1 MMSGQ
6 SITDRITAAQHS
18 VTGSAVAKA
27 VCKATTHEVMGPK
40 KKHLDYLIQCTNEM
54 NVNIPQLADTLFERT
69 ANSSWVVVFKAL
81 ITTHHLMMYG
91 NERFIQYLASRNTL
105 FNLNNYLDKSAMQG
119 YDMSTFIRRY
129 SRYLNEK
136 ALSYRLVAVDFTK
149 MKRGIDGVMRT
160 MNPEKLLKTLP
171 IIQNQLDA
179 LLDFDA
185 NPNELTNGVINAA
198 FMLLFKDSIRL
209 FAAYNEGIIN
219 LLERY
224 FDMKKNQCKEG
235 LDIYKKFLARMTKLS
250 EFLKVA
256 EQVGIDQGDIPDL
269 TQAPSSL
276 LEALEQHLASVEG
289 KKTKEVSA
297 ASRASALSSAVSTL
311 ANTGMSFSR
320 MDEKEKQQALEEEQ
334 VRLQALKEQRL
345 REISV
350 VSNSTSTSASP
361 STLSGRSVNTT
372 VAVDLFAAPA
382 PTTNSMPNLSSELF
396 DLQPAFVPT
405 VQSTPAIST
414 SASSAWGGPFS
425 SSNGCV
431 GSPPHLDIF
440 DMKPVEEAVKSATPF
455 INSSFSSKQ
464 RVELFSDDFSG
475 HKPAY
480 ASVYHPVTVDG
491 FPLHS
496 ASPSTTSST
505 INVDFDAVFGGKST
519 APEYRTASGFNFL
532 DDVLQPTVPPQS
544 QRDTVASQQSRK
556 ILANDLDSSLAN
568 LVGNLGFGGTPSKKS
583 AMQWSQP
590 PEKKLTGGTNWQ
602 AKTST
607 STTWNPTP
615 LPTIPHMVPAPIT
628 YPLTTPQVPIYG
640 MVTPQVGTTPLMAPQ
655 SMMYT
660 QSGLR
665 PTNPFAPVSET
676 QEDVDSFMKQ
686 PGNETADV
694 VLKKLDEQYQK
705 YKFLELNLAQK
716 KRRLKSQIPEIKQTL
731 EILKHMQKKKDSTH
745 PMETRFLLADN
756 LYCKASVPPTD
767 KVCLWLGANVMLEY
781 DIDEAQALL
790 EKNLSTATKNLD
802 LLEEDLDFLRDQF
815 TTTEVNMARVYNWD
829 VKRRNKQDPSKNKA

>member
-1 MMSGQ
+1 
-6 SITDRITAAQHS
+6 
-18 VTGSAVAKA
+18 
-27 VCKATTHEVMGPK
+27 
-40 KKHLDYLIQCTNEM
+40 LIQCTNEM

-160 MNPEKLLKTLP
+160 MNAEKLLKTLP

-334 VRLQALKEQRL
+334 ARLQALKEQRL

-350 VSNSTSTSASP
+350 VPNSTSTSASP
-361 STLSGRSVNTT
+361 STLSGKSVNTT
-372 VAVDLFAAPA
+372 VAVDLFAVPA
-382 PTTNSMPNLSSELF
+382 PTTNSMPNLSSDLF

-440 DMKPVEEAVKSATPF
+440 DMKPVEEAVKSTTPF
-455 INSSFSSKQ
+455 INSTFSSKQ
-464 RVELFSDDFSG
+464 TVELFS
-475 HKPAY
+475 
-480 ASVYHPVTVDG
+480 G

-496 ASPSTTSST
+496 GPPSTTSST
-505 INVDFDAVFGGKST
+505 MNVDFDAVFGGKST
-519 APEYRTASGFNFL
+519 APEYRTTSAFNFL

-544 QRDTVASQQSRK
+544 QRATLAHQQSGK

-583 AMQWSQP
+583 DMQWTQP
-590 PEKKLTGGTNWQ
+590 TEKKLTGGTNWQ

-607 STTWNPTP
+607 STTWNPTT
-615 LPTIPHMVPAPIT
+615 LPTIPHMVISVLLKSCFILANA
-628 YPLTTPQVPIYG
+628 VP
-640 MVTPQVGTTPLMAPQ
+640 PQVGAAPLMAPQ
-655 SMMYT
+655 SMIYT
-660 QSGLR
+660 QPGLR

-676 QEDVDSFMKQ
+676 Q
-686 PGNETADV
+686 
-694 VLKKLDEQYQK
+694 
-705 YKFLELNLAQK
+705 
-716 KRRLKSQIPEIKQTL
+716 
-731 EILKHMQKKKDSTH
+731 
-745 PMETRFLLADN
+745 
-756 LYCKASVPPTD
+756 
-767 KVCLWLGANVMLEY
+767 
-781 DIDEAQALL
+781 
-790 EKNLSTATKNLD
+790 
-802 LLEEDLDFLRDQF
+802 
-815 TTTEVNMARVYNWD
+815 VN
-829 VKRRNKQDPSKNKA
+829 

>member
-6 SITDRITAAQHS
+6 SITDRIAAAQHS

-224 FDMKKNQCKEG
+224 FDMKKNQCKEA

-350 VSNSTSTSASP
+350 VSNSTPTSASP
-361 STLSGRSVNTT
+361 STLSGKSVNTT
-372 VAVDLFAAPA
+372 VAVDLFAVPA
-382 PTTNSMPNLSSELF
+382 PTTNSMPNLSSDLF

-414 SASSAWGGPFS
+414 SASNAWGAP
-425 SSNGCV
+425 
-431 GSPPHLDIF
+431 
-440 DMKPVEEAVKSATPF
+440 
-455 INSSFSSKQ
+455 
-464 RVELFSDDFSG
+464 
-475 HKPAY
+475 
-480 ASVYHPVTVDG
+480 
-491 FPLHS
+491 
-496 ASPSTTSST
+496 PSTTSSA
-505 INVDFDAVFGGKST
+505 INVDFDAVFGGKSA
-519 APEYRTASGFNFL
+519 APEYRTAS
-532 DDVLQPTVPPQS
+532 DEVLQPTVPPQS
-544 QRDTVASQQSRK
+544 QRATVASQQSGK

-583 AMQWSQP
+583 DMQWSQP
-590 PEKKLTGGTNWQ
+590 AEKKLTGGTNWQ

-607 STTWNPTP
+607 STTWNPPP

-628 YPLTTPQVPIYG
+628 YPLTTPQVPVYG
-640 MVTPQVGTTPLMAPQ
+640 MVPPQVGAAPLMAPQ

-660 QSGLR
+660 QPGLR

-676 QEDVDSFMKQ
+676 QIQFM
-686 PGNETADV
+686 
-694 VLKKLDEQYQK
+694 
-705 YKFLELNLAQK
+705 
-716 KRRLKSQIPEIKQTL
+716 
-731 EILKHMQKKKDSTH
+731 
-745 PMETRFLLADN
+745 
-756 LYCKASVPPTD
+756 
-767 KVCLWLGANVMLEY
+767 
-781 DIDEAQALL
+781 
-790 EKNLSTATKNLD
+790 
-802 LLEEDLDFLRDQF
+802 
-815 TTTEVNMARVYNWD
+815 
-829 VKRRNKQDPSKNKA
+829 

>member
-1 MMSGQ
+1 
-6 SITDRITAAQHS
+6 
-18 VTGSAVAKA
+18 
-27 VCKATTHEVMGPK
+27 
-40 KKHLDYLIQCTNEM
+40 HLDLIQCTNEM

-149 MKRGIDGVMRT
+149 MKRGTDGVMRT
-160 MNPEKLLKTLP
+160 MNAEKLLKTLP

-297 ASRASALSSAVSTL
+297 ASRARALSSAVSTL

-334 VRLQALKEQRL
+334 ARLQALKEQRL

-361 STLSGRSVNTT
+361 STLSGKSVNTT
-372 VAVDLFAAPA
+372 VAVDLFAVPA
-382 PTTNSMPNLSSELF
+382 PTTNSMPNLSSDLF

-414 SASSAWGGPFS
+414 SASNAWGGPFS

-440 DMKPVEEAVKSATPF
+440 DMKPVEEAVKSTTPF
-455 INSSFSSKQ
+455 INSAFSSKQ
-464 RVELFSDDFSG
+464 TVELFS
-475 HKPAY
+475 
-480 ASVYHPVTVDG
+480 G
-491 FPLHS
+491 FPLQS
-496 ASPSTTSST
+496 APPSTTSAT

-519 APEYRTASGFNFL
+519 APEYKTTTDFAFL

-544 QRDTVASQQSRK
+544 QRATLANQQSGK

-583 AMQWSQP
+583 DMQWTQP
-590 PEKKLTGGTNWQ
+590 TEKKLTGGTNWQ

-615 LPTIPHMVPAPIT
+615 LPTIPHMVIDVVP
-628 YPLTTPQVPIYG
+628 PQIG
-640 MVTPQVGTTPLMAPQ
+640 AAPLMAPQ

-660 QSGLR
+660 QPGLR

-676 QEDVDSFMKQ
+676 QV
-686 PGNETADV
+686 
-694 VLKKLDEQYQK
+694 
-705 YKFLELNLAQK
+705 
-716 KRRLKSQIPEIKQTL
+716 
-731 EILKHMQKKKDSTH
+731 
-745 PMETRFLLADN
+745 
-756 LYCKASVPPTD
+756 
-767 KVCLWLGANVMLEY
+767 
-781 DIDEAQALL
+781 
-790 EKNLSTATKNLD
+790 
-802 LLEEDLDFLRDQF
+802 
-815 TTTEVNMARVYNWD
+815 
-829 VKRRNKQDPSKNKA
+829 

>member
-1 MMSGQ
+1 MSGQ
-6 SITDRITAAQHS
+6 SLTDRIAAAQHS

-160 MNPEKLLKTLP
+160 MNAEKLLKTLP

-219 LLERY
+219 LLEKY

-269 TQAPSSL
+269 TQVSAPSSL
-276 LEALEQHLASVEG
+276 LEALEQHLASLEG

-311 ANTGMSFSR
+311 SNTGMSFSR

-334 VRLQALKEQRL
+334 ARLQALKEQRL

-361 STLSGRSVNTT
+361 STLSGKSVNTT
-372 VAVDLFAAPA
+372 VAVDLFAVPA
-382 PTTNSMPNLSSELF
+382 PTTNSMPNLSSDLF

-414 SASSAWGGPFS
+414 SASSVWGGPFS

-440 DMKPVEEAVKSATPF
+440 DMKPVEEAVKSTAPF
-455 INSSFSSKQ
+455 INSTFSSKHT
-464 RVELFSDDFSG
+464 VELFS
-475 HKPAY
+475 
-480 ASVYHPVTVDG
+480 G

-496 ASPSTTSST
+496 APPSTTPST

-519 APEYRTASGFNFL
+519 APEYRTAS
-532 DDVLQPTVPPQS
+532 DDVLQPTVPLQS
-544 QRDTVASQQSRK
+544 QRAPSTNQQSGK

-583 AMQWSQP
+583 DMQWTQP
-590 PEKKLTGGTNWQ
+590 TEKKLTGGTNWQ

-615 LPTIPHMVPAPIT
+615 LPTMPHMVPAPIT
-628 YPLTTPQVPIYG
+628 YPVTTPQVPVYG
-640 MVTPQVGTTPLMAPQ
+640 MVPPQIGAAPLMAPQ
-655 SMMYT
+655 SMIYT
-660 QSGLR
+660 QPGLR
-665 PTNPFAPVSET
+665 PTNPFAPVSGT
-676 QEDVDSFMKQ
+676 QIQFM
-686 PGNETADV
+686 
-694 VLKKLDEQYQK
+694 
-705 YKFLELNLAQK
+705 
-716 KRRLKSQIPEIKQTL
+716 
-731 EILKHMQKKKDSTH
+731 
-745 PMETRFLLADN
+745 
-756 LYCKASVPPTD
+756 
-767 KVCLWLGANVMLEY
+767 
-781 DIDEAQALL
+781 
-790 EKNLSTATKNLD
+790 
-802 LLEEDLDFLRDQF
+802 
-815 TTTEVNMARVYNWD
+815 
-829 VKRRNKQDPSKNKA
+829 

>member
-1 MMSGQ
+1 MSGQ
-6 SITDRITAAQHS
+6 SLTDRITAAQHS

-27 VCKATTHEVMGPK
+27 VCKATTHEGMGPK

-350 VSNSTSTSASP
+350 VTNSTSTSASP
-361 STLSGRSVNTT
+361 STLSGKSVNTT

-382 PTTNSMPNLSSELF
+382 PTTNSMPNLSSDLF

-414 SASSAWGGPFS
+414 SASNAWGGPFS

-464 RVELFSDDFSG
+464 TVELFS
-475 HKPAY
+475 
-480 ASVYHPVTVDG
+480 G

-496 ASPSTTSST
+496 APSTTSSA
-505 INVDFDAVFGGKST
+505 INVDFDAVFGGKSA
-519 APEYRTASGFNFL
+519 APEYRTASFNFL

-544 QRDTVASQQSRK
+544 QRGTVASQQSGK

-583 AMQWSQP
+583 DMQWSQP
-590 PEKKLTGGTNWQ
+590 TEKKLTGGTNWQ

-607 STTWNPTP
+607 STTWNPSP
-615 LPTIPHMVPAPIT
+615 LPTIPHMVISM
-628 YPLTTPQVPIYG
+628 LTAKALDTRLGVVP
-640 MVTPQVGTTPLMAPQ
+640 PQVGAAPLMAPQ
-655 SMMYT
+655 TMMYT
-660 QSGLR
+660 QPGLR

-676 QEDVDSFMKQ
+676 Q
-686 PGNETADV
+686 
-694 VLKKLDEQYQK
+694 
-705 YKFLELNLAQK
+705 
-716 KRRLKSQIPEIKQTL
+716 
-731 EILKHMQKKKDSTH
+731 
-745 PMETRFLLADN
+745 
-756 LYCKASVPPTD
+756 
-767 KVCLWLGANVMLEY
+767 
-781 DIDEAQALL
+781 
-790 EKNLSTATKNLD
+790 
-802 LLEEDLDFLRDQF
+802 
-815 TTTEVNMARVYNWD
+815 VNSA
-829 VKRRNKQDPSKNKA
+829 

>member
-6 SITDRITAAQHS
+6 SITDRIAAAQHS

-361 STLSGRSVNTT
+361 STLSGKSVNTT

-382 PTTNSMPNLSSELF
+382 PTTNSMPNLSSDLF

-440 DMKPVEEAVKSATPF
+440 DMKPVEEAVKAATPF

-464 RVELFSDDFSG
+464 TVELFSDDFSG
-475 HKPAY
+475 HKPTY

-491 FPLHS
+491 FPLPS

-519 APEYRTASGFNFL
+519 APEYRTTN
-532 DDVLQPTVPPQS
+532 DDVLQPTVPPQN
-544 QRDTVASQQSRK
+544 QRATVASQQSGK

-583 AMQWSQP
+583 DMQWSQP
-590 PEKKLTGGTNWQ
+590 TEKKLTGGTNWQ

-628 YPLTTPQVPIYG
+628 YPLTTPQVPVYG
-640 MVTPQVGTTPLMAPQ
+640 MVPPQVGAAPLMAPHPV
-655 SMMYT
+655 MYT
-660 QSGLR
+660 QPGLR

>member
-1 MMSGQ
+1 MSGQ

-160 MNPEKLLKTLP
+160 MNAEKLLKTLP

-334 VRLQALKEQRL
+334 ARLQALKEQRL

-361 STLSGRSVNTT
+361 STLSGKSVNTT
-372 VAVDLFAAPA
+372 VAVDLFAVPA
-382 PTTNSMPNLSSELF
+382 PTTNSMPNLSSDLF

-440 DMKPVEEAVKSATPF
+440 DMKPVEEAVKSTTPF
-455 INSSFSSKQ
+455 IISTFSSKQ
-464 RVELFSDDFSG
+464 TVELFS
-475 HKPAY
+475 
-480 ASVYHPVTVDG
+480 G

-496 ASPSTTSST
+496 APPSTTSST

-519 APEYRTASGFNFL
+519 APDYRTTTFNFL

-544 QRDTVASQQSRK
+544 QRATLANQQSGK

-583 AMQWSQP
+583 DMQWTQP
-590 PEKKLTGGTNWQ
+590 TEKKLTGGTNWQ

-615 LPTIPHMVPAPIT
+615 LPTIPHMVISVP
-628 YPLTTPQVPIYG
+628 PQIG
-640 MVTPQVGTTPLMAPQ
+640 AAPLMAPQ

-660 QSGLR
+660 QPGLR

-676 QEDVDSFMKQ
+676 Q
-686 PGNETADV
+686 
-694 VLKKLDEQYQK
+694 
-705 YKFLELNLAQK
+705 
-716 KRRLKSQIPEIKQTL
+716 
-731 EILKHMQKKKDSTH
+731 
-745 PMETRFLLADN
+745 
-756 LYCKASVPPTD
+756 
-767 KVCLWLGANVMLEY
+767 
-781 DIDEAQALL
+781 
-790 EKNLSTATKNLD
+790 
-802 LLEEDLDFLRDQF
+802 
-815 TTTEVNMARVYNWD
+815 VNCF
-829 VKRRNKQDPSKNKA
+829 

>member
-1 MMSGQ
+1 
-6 SITDRITAAQHS
+6 
-18 VTGSAVAKA
+18 
-27 VCKATTHEVMGPK
+27 
-40 KKHLDYLIQCTNEM
+40 LIQCTNEM

-361 STLSGRSVNTT
+361 STLSGKSVNTT

-382 PTTNSMPNLSSELF
+382 PTTNSMPNLSSDLF

-464 RVELFSDDFSG
+464 TVELFS
-475 HKPAY
+475 
-480 ASVYHPVTVDG
+480 G

-496 ASPSTTSST
+496 ASPSTTSSA

-519 APEYRTASGFNFL
+519 APEYRTASGFNLL
-532 DDVLQPTVPPQS
+532 DDVLQPTVPPQN
-544 QRDTVASQQSRK
+544 QRATGASQQSGK

-583 AMQWSQP
+583 DMQWSQP
-590 PEKKLTGGTNWQ
+590 TEKKLTGGTNWQ

-607 STTWNPTP
+607 STTWNPAP
-615 LPTIPHMVPAPIT
+615 LPTIPHMVIP
-628 YPLTTPQVPIYG
+628 VP
-640 MVTPQVGTTPLMAPQ
+640 PQVGAAPLMAPHPV
-655 SMMYT
+655 MYT
-660 QSGLR
+660 QPGLR

-676 QEDVDSFMKQ
+676 Q
-686 PGNETADV
+686 
-694 VLKKLDEQYQK
+694 
-705 YKFLELNLAQK
+705 
-716 KRRLKSQIPEIKQTL
+716 
-731 EILKHMQKKKDSTH
+731 
-745 PMETRFLLADN
+745 
-756 LYCKASVPPTD
+756 
-767 KVCLWLGANVMLEY
+767 
-781 DIDEAQALL
+781 
-790 EKNLSTATKNLD
+790 
-802 LLEEDLDFLRDQF
+802 
-815 TTTEVNMARVYNWD
+815 VN
-829 VKRRNKQDPSKNKA
+829 

>member
-1 MMSGQ
+1 MSGQ
-6 SITDRITAAQHS
+6 SITDRIAAAQHS

-160 MNPEKLLKTLP
+160 MNAEKLLKTLP

-334 VRLQALKEQRL
+334 ARLQALKEQRL

-350 VSNSTSTSASP
+350 VPNSTSTSASP
-361 STLSGRSVNTT
+361 STLSGKSVNTT
-372 VAVDLFAAPA
+372 LAVDLFAVPA
-382 PTTNSMPNLSSELF
+382 PTTNSMPNLSSDLF

-440 DMKPVEEAVKSATPF
+440 DMKPVEEAVKSTTPF
-455 INSSFSSKQ
+455 INSTFSSKQ
-464 RVELFSDDFSG
+464 TVELFS
-475 HKPAY
+475 
-480 ASVYHPVTVDG
+480 G

-496 ASPSTTSST
+496 APPSTTSST
-505 INVDFDAVFGGKST
+505 ISVDFDAVFGGKST
-519 APEYRTASGFNFL
+519 APDYRTTTFHFL

-544 QRDTVASQQSRK
+544 QRATLANQQSGK

-583 AMQWSQP
+583 DMQWTQP
-590 PEKKLTGGTNWQ
+590 TEKKLTGGTNWQ

-615 LPTIPHMVPAPIT
+615 LPAIPHMVIFVP
-628 YPLTTPQVPIYG
+628 PQIG
-640 MVTPQVGTTPLMAPQ
+640 AAPLMAPQ

-660 QSGLR
+660 QPGLR

-676 QEDVDSFMKQ
+676 Q
-686 PGNETADV
+686 
-694 VLKKLDEQYQK
+694 
-705 YKFLELNLAQK
+705 
-716 KRRLKSQIPEIKQTL
+716 
-731 EILKHMQKKKDSTH
+731 
-745 PMETRFLLADN
+745 
-756 LYCKASVPPTD
+756 
-767 KVCLWLGANVMLEY
+767 
-781 DIDEAQALL
+781 
-790 EKNLSTATKNLD
+790 
-802 LLEEDLDFLRDQF
+802 
-815 TTTEVNMARVYNWD
+815 VNHF
-829 VKRRNKQDPSKNKA
+829 

>member
-1 MMSGQ
+1 
-6 SITDRITAAQHS
+6 
-18 VTGSAVAKA
+18 
-27 VCKATTHEVMGPK
+27 
-40 KKHLDYLIQCTNEM
+40 LIQCTNEM

-160 MNPEKLLKTLP
+160 MNAEKLLKTLP

-297 ASRASALSSAVSTL
+297 ASRAHALSSAVSTL

-334 VRLQALKEQRL
+334 ARLQALKEQRL

-361 STLSGRSVNTT
+361 STLSGKSVNTT
-372 VAVDLFAAPA
+372 VAVDLFAVPA
-382 PTTNSMPNLSSELF
+382 PTTNSMPNLSSDLF

-414 SASSAWGGPFS
+414 SANSAWGGPFS

-455 INSSFSSKQ
+455 INSTFSSKQ
-464 RVELFSDDFSG
+464 TVELFS
-475 HKPAY
+475 
-480 ASVYHPVTVDG
+480 G

-496 ASPSTTSST
+496 APSNTTSST

-519 APEYRTASGFNFL
+519 APEYRTASAFNFL
-532 DDVLQPTVPPQS
+532 DEVLQPTVPPQS
-544 QRDTVASQQSRK
+544 QRATSANQQSGK

-568 LVGNLGFGGTPSKKS
+568 LVGSFILTGTEIRKS
-583 AMQWSQP
+583 DMQWTQP
-590 PEKKLTGGTNWQ
+590 TEKKLTGGTNWQ

-607 STTWNPTP
+607 STTWNPAP
-615 LPTIPHMVPAPIT
+615 LPTIPHMVISVLLKSPFILANAVP
-628 YPLTTPQVPIYG
+628 PQIG
-640 MVTPQVGTTPLMAPQ
+640 AAPLMAPQ

-660 QSGLR
+660 QPGLR

-676 QEDVDSFMKQ
+676 Q
-686 PGNETADV
+686 
-694 VLKKLDEQYQK
+694 
-705 YKFLELNLAQK
+705 
-716 KRRLKSQIPEIKQTL
+716 
-731 EILKHMQKKKDSTH
+731 
-745 PMETRFLLADN
+745 
-756 LYCKASVPPTD
+756 
-767 KVCLWLGANVMLEY
+767 
-781 DIDEAQALL
+781 
-790 EKNLSTATKNLD
+790 
-802 LLEEDLDFLRDQF
+802 
-815 TTTEVNMARVYNWD
+815 VN
-829 VKRRNKQDPSKNKA
+829 